1 VGIWV
6 YGMHAF
12 DGAITFGRHID
23 HPFDGSSRAHP
34 QSEDKGQDLEK
45 Q

>member
-1 VGIWV
+1 
-6 YGMHAF
+6 M
-12 DGAITFGRHID
+12 GAITFGRHMD

-34 QSEDKGQDLEK
+34 KSEDKDWDLEK